1 MDSFEGGV
9 LADHAS
15 PVHPGV
21 WLPIP
26 ADDAPFRSKA
36 SPQRVSRELLVAAL
50 GRILAKRQEQL
61 DRLPPSVRFLWR
73 HGAPIARLEA
83 AHRRAL
89 ALGVEARDVL
99 IASGFVGESAYLDRL
114 AEETGCRRVTMG
126 ETLDTAEPLALVLD
140 HDMARCFGDG
150 GRGTIVVPTIGMVDW
165 LLAGNGCSGLRLA
178 TRAEFEALLL
188 RERRKAMLDEACG
201 LRLARQGHRSAKTG
215 LSSRQAFGGLLLA
228 AACAGMAFAGTLP
241 LLLLALS
248 AVFIAGN
255 GLQGAALLRHRT
267 KPRPM
272 AALQDAELPV
282 YTVLVALY
290 DETAIVSDLLEAL
303 KAIDYPPEKLDIKLV
318 LEAHDLKTRKAIE
331 GADLPAQFS
340 VIVCPPG
347 DIRTKP
353 RALNIALMLARGTL
367 VTVFDAEDA
376 PNPNQLRLAAARF
389 AVAPEH
395 VGCLQ
400 APLTL
405 YNANEGLIQ
414 AMFALEY
421 AALFDVTRSGWSSLG
436 LPMPLGG
443 TSNHFRLQTLAGLG
457 GWDAHNVT
465 EDAELGLRLGTLGY
479 AIEMLPSETA
489 EQAPTSFPIWFR
501 QRRRWSK
508 GWLQTTITLLH
519 DPVAAIRRRGAKRF
533 GLSVFIMGSTL
544 LNLLFYPV
552 GMAMVLHR
560 LILGE
565 PLFGGSAL
573 ERASDGAAILVIA
586 LGIGVAYATAL
597 LAIVK
602 RDLKRGLVCLPLIP
616 VYYLAISAAS
626 WIALVDFLRKPF
638 EWLKTDHRANRKADT
653 PYPKSGTSNGDVAT
667 PPVPVAPPYRRLFAR
682 NRYSELKPPYR
693 RTARSHSATKA
704 RS

>member
-1 MDSFEGGV
+1 M
-9 LADHAS
+9 
-15 PVHPGV
+15 
-21 WLPIP
+21 P
-26 ADDAPFRSKA
+26 ADDVPLRSKA
-36 SPQRVSRELLVAAL
+36 SPPLVPRQLLVDAL

-61 DRLPPSVRFLWR
+61 DRLPSSIRFLWR
-73 HGAPIARLEA
+73 HGAPLARLEA

-99 IASGFVGESAYLDRL
+99 IASGFISESAYLDRL

-126 ETLDTAEPLALVLD
+126 ETLDAAEPLAFVLD
-140 HDMARCFGDG
+140 HDMARCAGDAN
-150 GRGTIVVPTIGMVDW
+150 GRDAVVVPAIRTVDW
-165 LLAGNGCSGLRLA
+165 LLAGNGRSVIRLA
-178 TRAEFEALLL
+178 TRAEFETLLL
-188 RERRKAMLDEACG
+188 RDRRKAILDEACG
-201 LRLARQGHRSAKTG
+201 QRLARQGHRSAKTG
-215 LSSRQAFGGLLLA
+215 LSSRQAFAGLVLA
-228 AACAGMAFAGTLP
+228 GICAGMALTGTLP
-241 LLLLALS
+241 VLLLALS

-255 GLQGAALLRHRT
+255 CLQGAALLRHRT
-267 KPRPM
+267 KPSPL

-290 DETAIVSDLLEAL
+290 DETAIVADLLEAL

-318 LEAHDLKTRKAIE
+318 LEAHDLKTQKAVE
-331 GADLPAQFS
+331 SADLPAQFS
-340 VIVCPPG
+340 VVVCPPG

-367 VTVFDAEDA
+367 VTVFDAEDLPKA
-376 PNPNQLRLAAARF
+376 NQLRLAAARF
-389 AVAPEH
+389 ALAPAD

-400 APLTL
+400 ASLTL
-405 YNANEGLIQ
+405 YNADEGLLQ

-421 AALFDVTRSGWSSLG
+421 AALFDVTRCGWSRLG

-443 TSNHFRLQTLAGLG
+443 TSNHFRLETLAKLG
-457 GWDAHNVT
+457 AWDAYNVT
-465 EDAELGLRLGTLGY
+465 EDAELGLRLGKLGY

-519 DPVAAIRRRGAKRF
+519 QPIRAIRAHGARRFA
-533 GLSVFIMGSTL
+533 LSVFIMCTTL

-552 GMAMVLHR
+552 GMAMVLYR
-560 LILGE
+560 LANGE

-573 ERASDGAAILVIA
+573 ERVSDGAAILVIA

-597 LAIVK
+597 LAIVR
-602 RDLKRGLVCLPLIP
+602 RDLKHGLACLPLIP
-616 VYYLAISAAS
+616 LYYLAISAAS
-626 WIALVDFLRKPF
+626 WVALVDFLHKPF
-638 EWLKTDHRANRKADT
+638 EWLKTDHRANRKAPASVSTTGSSDD
-653 PYPKSGTSNGDVAT
+653 G
-667 PPVPVAPPYRRLFAR
+667 APRPAPQGEPHKRLFAR
-682 NRYSELKPPYR
+682 SRYSAPKQPYR
-693 RTARSHSATKA
+693 QTTLSRSATKA